1 MSFTVY
7 VALHQFQSRFFKV
20 SSVKAYT
27 LTRRYTL
34 RQLDIFLVLAREL
47 SVSRAAEKLYV
58 TQPAVSMQMKQ
69 LEEAVGL
76 PLFEQTGRRMRLTDA
91 GQDFERYA
99 HAAMAQFRELD
110 DAMAQRLGMQKGK
123 IELAVV
129 STAKYFVPMLLVRFR
144 QKFPA
149 IEVVLHIHNREAITN
164 MLARNEVDLV
174 IMGRAPA
181 KVECCAT
188 PFATNPMGIVSAP
201 EHPLSRRRRAPISI
215 LRDQQ
220 FVVREKGSGTR
231 NSMERLFED
240 HGISPPIVMEM
251 PSNETIKQ
259 AVMAGM
265 GLSFLSLRTVRHEL
279 ASGHLTLLDLEGLPL
294 TRHWHVTHLASKRLS
309 PAAGAFKAFLIEEA
323 GALVNLWA

>member
-1 MSFTVY
+1 M
-7 VALHQFQSRFFKV
+7 
-20 SSVKAYT
+20 
-27 LTRRYTL
+27 RRYTL
-34 RQLDIFLVLAREL
+34 RQLDIFLTLAREL
-47 SVSRAAEKLYV
+47 SVSRAAEKLHV
-58 TQPAVSMQMKQ
+58 TQPAVSMQMRL
-69 LEEAVGL
+69 LEEAIGL
-76 PLFEQTGRRMRLTDA
+76 PLFEQTGRKIRLTDA
-91 GQDFERYA
+91 GQDFQRYA
-99 HAAMAQFRELD
+99 SAAMGQFKELD
-110 DAMAQRLGMQKGK
+110 DAMAERLGMQRGR
-123 IELAVV
+123 IELAIV

-144 QKFPA
+144 KRFPA
-149 IEVVLHIHNREAITN
+149 IEVVLHIHNREVITN

-181 KVECCAT
+181 TVECSAT

-201 EHPLSRRRRAPISI
+201 EHPLSRRRRAPLAI
-215 LRDQQ
+215 LKDQE

-231 NSMERLFED
+231 QSMERLFDE

-279 ASGHLTLLDLEGLPL
+279 AAGHLTLLDLEGLPV

-309 PAAGAFKAFLIEEA
+309 PAAGAFKSFLIEEA
-323 GALVNLWA
+323 GPLVNLWA